1 MLTFINIKGY
11 LMKKIT
17 TLGLLISLSIFASA
31 DTIDGTLAVDG
42 GNALEN
48 IQQSA
53 NSQLNSGVNS
63 AQDLA
68 NNSVKDVEAA
78 STAPAAYPTAT
89 GTSFLEGPFVGLEG
103 SAILASEADGKSES
117 GMSYGLRFGAQNMEW
132 RTMAVLEKFGKSDDA
147 NSYLRGLL
155 QFDYYFLGMDNLMI
169 DTYAIR
175 PYAGVNAGAISLDTK
190 TDNIKSLTYGA
201 QLGATMNVM
210 QNIDLDVGYRY
221 NLSSSD
227 IIDHTSGVSVGLH
240 YKY

>member
-1 MLTFINIKGY
+1 
-11 LMKKIT
+11 MKKVT
-17 TLGLLISLSIFASA
+17 TLGLIISLSIFAYA

-48 IQQSA
+48 VQQST
-53 NSQLNSGVNS
+53 NNQLQSGVNS
-63 AQDLA
+63 AQDTL
-68 NNSVKDVEAA
+68 NGNSAKDVQAA
-78 STAPAAYPTAT
+78 STAPAAYPTTT

-103 SAILASEADGKSES
+103 SAILASDADGKSES
-117 GMSYGLRFGAQNMEW
+117 GMSFGLRFGAQNIEW
-132 RTMAVLEKFGKSDDA
+132 RTMAVLEKFGGSDDT

-175 PYAGVNAGAISLDTK
+175 PYAGVNAGAISLDTE
-190 TDNIKSLTYGA
+190 TDNVKSLTYGA
-201 QLGATMNVM
+201 QIGATMNVM

-227 IIDHTSGVSVGLH
+227 IIDHTSGLSVGLH